1 MSKQPHSEEDTSQL
15 PRQGKAR
22 YFFHVIDGEHETEDP
37 EGIECTSLDEVA
49 AEAVE
54 GLPIMMEDTVPEGD
68 RREIAVKVTDE
79 SGKVVLRATLSL
91 RIERFD

>member
-1 MSKQPHSEEDTSQL
+1 MRDADVAIRVL
-15 PRQGKAR
+15 PGLPAKELVQGCLA
-22 YFFHVIDGEHETEDP
+22 T
-37 EGIECTSLDEVA
+37 
-49 AEAVE
+49 VE

>member
-1 MSKQPHSEEDTSQL
+1 
-15 PRQGKAR
+15 
-22 YFFHVIDGEHETEDP
+22 
-37 EGIECTSLDEVA
+37 
-49 AEAVE
+49 
-54 GLPIMMEDTVPEGD
+54 MMEDTVPEGD